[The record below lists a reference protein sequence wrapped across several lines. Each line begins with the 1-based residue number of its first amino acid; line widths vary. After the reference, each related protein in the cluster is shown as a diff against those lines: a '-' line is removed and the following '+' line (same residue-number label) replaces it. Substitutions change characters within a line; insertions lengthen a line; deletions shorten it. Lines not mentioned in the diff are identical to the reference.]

1 MSVKTDPAS
10 AEIPSAEVFVPAAIL
25 DPDFPGLRAVPG
37 QPLSSVQF
45 VASDQSVPTG
55 SSVPSDQSV
64 PCDQSVPGDISVA
77 PDISAVPGLRAVPG
91 QPLSSVQFVAPD
103 QPVPT
108 GSSVPSD
115 QSVPCD
121 QSVPGDISVAPDISA
136 VPGLRAAPGQP
147 LSCVQS
153 VLSGQPDP
161 CDLPGT
167 PGTPG
172 TPGQP
177 VAPDISAAP
186 VRPASPAQGAIAGR
200 PAVPGCGAV
209 CTDGAGSSGAPSSA
223 AGVPPSFGT
232 FALAVYPFLEL
243 QPFHRAYY
251 RVLEAFAAGRI
262 RRLIVTMP
270 PQHGKSVGA
279 TTLLPAYVLGL
290 DPDLRVAIA
299 SYSGAL
305 ASKFNRRV
313 QRIIESREYAALF
326 PATTIKQGAKPPGY
340 IRTAD
345 EVEVIGRRG
354 GLLSVGREGALTGN
368 RVDCFILDDLYK
380 DALEANS
387 PIVRANC
394 WEWYTSVVRTRMHNA
409 SRELIVFTR
418 WHEEDLIGTLA
429 AREPVVE
436 FTRWAQ
442 LDGLSPDTWL
452 HLNFE
457 ALKTSPPTEV
467 DPRVPGE
474 ALWEGQQGRALLEA
488 KRRLDPLQF
497 ESMYQGHP
505 SSREGL
511 LYGLNFAEYD
521 QLPHE
526 IVRRANYTDT
536 ADTGDDYLCSLSY
549 AVDADGVVYITDAV
563 YSREPMEV
571 TEPLVAGMLLR
582 SDTRQAAIESNNG
595 GRGFARSVQALAPS
609 VRIEWFHQGANK
621 EARILSNSATV
632 LHLVRFPRGWNL
644 RWPELYAHLTTYRRR
659 FRANRWHDAA
669 DVVTG
674 IVEREAPGR
683 NRARVRGVRFL

>member
-25 DPDFPGLRAVPG
+25 DPDFPGLRA
-37 QPLSSVQF
+37 
-45 VASDQSVPTG
+45 
-55 SSVPSDQSV
+55 
-64 PCDQSVPGDISVA
+64 
-77 PDISAVPGLRAVPG
+77 
-91 QPLSSVQFVAPD
+91 
-103 QPVPT
+103 
-108 GSSVPSD
+108 
-115 QSVPCD
+115 
-121 QSVPGDISVAPDISA
+121 
-136 VPGLRAAPGQP
+136 APGQP

-161 CDLPGT
+161 SGSSVPCAQSVPCDQSVPGDISVAS
-167 PGTPG
+167 
-172 TPGQP
+172 GQP
-177 VAPDISAAP
+177 VTPGLPAVS
-186 VRPASPAQGAIAGR
+186 VRPVSPAQGAIAGR
-200 PAVPGCGAV
+200 PAVSGYGAV
-209 CTDGAGSSGAPSSA
+209 CTDGAGPSGALPSV
-223 AGVPPSFGT
+223 AGVPPSFGA

-313 QRIIESREYAALF
+313 QRIVESREYAALF

-340 IRTAD
+340 IRTVD

-354 GLLSVGREGALTGN
+354 GLLSVGREGSLTGN

-457 ALKTSPPTEV
+457 ALKASPPTEV

-582 SDTRQAAIESNNG
+582 SDTRQAAESNNG
-595 GRGFARSVQALAPS
+595 GRGFARSLQALAPS

-621 EARILSNSATV
+621 EARILSNSATA